1 MMLILSSLFFSAW
14 LSPTPPG
21 APALL
26 AQETQPETP
35 PAKPGGTTRPPVP
48 NPQLLK
54 TLRPNNPDKV
64 PVGPGGR
71 GTPVKPVI
79 SPRQMTP
86 PGEGA
91 LPSNVPTP
99 MRPADMPPPKPQEPA
114 NKIRLP
120 EAEAAKAAATA
131 TGKTPGKTEGAGPL
145 EPGKA
150 DKSKDSKCTP
160 LPPGVRVRMNFNEAE
175 VLEIVQWISEITCKN
190 FIISDTIR
198 GGKLTVLS
206 NTPITAEE
214 AYRAFLSAL
223 NVNNMTVVEAG
234 RFLKLQMKRDAP
246 KDTIP
251 TYVDGEFNLGN
262 LDLMVTRLL
271 QLKYADANTINGTVK
286 QLVSKDGDS
295 YPYAPTN
302 TLIISDVASNMKRVL
317 DILDKLDTPQGQNEL
332 RVVQVKY
339 AAAADVAKTLDEVFG
354 EKARA
359 AGAAGGGARIQP
371 IRSGGPATSPAGTP
385 PGAPGAQP
393 EATAEGEPTVISK
406 VIAEERTN
414 KLLLIANSRSFP
426 QIMDLIDKIDVPV
439 PGDGQ
444 IQVIYLEHA
453 NAEELSQTLTSL
465 SQGTANRPKA
475 APASPGG
482 AKPPQG
488 APKTAAELFQGEVKI
503 TADKSTN
510 SLVVV
515 ASQNDFRSLLKVVK
529 QLDIARR
536 QVFVEAVIMEV
547 NIDTSRDTALAF
559 HGGAAAELGGESI
572 PLLFGTQYKVNGQNF
587 NSINML
593 SALSMLGFVSGV
605 RGPNLSSDASILGSI
620 TIPKF
625 GVMLQ
630 ALQTDSNVNVLSTPH
645 IITSDNEEAE
655 IKVGENIPIPAGY
668 GGYGMGSSL
677 AGLASMYTGTTGT
690 TGTGLTGL
698 GSGYGAYGGLS
709 SLLGMGM
716 GAINRQ
722 EVGLTLKVKPQINKG
737 NVVRMELEVELT
749 EVKDTSNPLG
759 PTTTKRSAKTVVLP
773 RDQETVVV
781 GGLMREKL
789 DIGETKV
796 PILGDIPVIGWFFKA
811 KHNQKTKTNLL
822 FFLTPYVVEGPED
835 FRTIFERKMDERR
848 EFLQQYYNTGPEY
861 RAVVDY
867 RRKHGPLSDVRLHL
881 MEEFSRIE
889 NGGGGS
895 GREIVV
901 TPKAPDDKPGSAP
914 GAEPA
919 QGGEAGGSTAPAP
932 AETHGEPGHT
942 PAETPPPE
950 RHIDVE

>member
-14 LSPTPPG
+14 LSPAAPGTPV
-21 APALL
+21 LL
-26 AQETQPETP
+26 AQETP
-35 PAKPGGTTRPPVP
+35 PAQPGKTTRPPVP

-54 TLRPNNPDKV
+54 TLRPNNPDKQ
-64 PVGPGGR
+64 PLGPGGR
-71 GTPVKPVI
+71 GTPAKPLI
-79 SPRQMTP
+79 SPRQITP
-86 PGEGA
+86 PPEGA

-99 MRPADMPPPKPQEPA
+99 VRPADMPPPKTGEPA

-120 EAEAAKAAATA
+120 ETDGAKAATA
-131 TGKTPGKTEGAGPL
+131 ADKAPGKAEGAGPL
-145 EPGKA
+145 EPARA
-150 DKSKDSKCTP
+150 DKSKDKRCHP

-190 FIISDTIR
+190 FIISDAIR
-198 GGKLTVLS
+198 GGKITVLS

-223 NVNNMTVVEAG
+223 NVNNMTVVETG

-262 LDLMVTRLL
+262 LDLMVTRLI

-302 TLIISDVASNMKRVL
+302 TLIISDVATNMKRVL

-359 AGAAGGGARIQP
+359 AGAPGGSSRIQP
-371 IRSGGPATSPAGTP
+371 IRSGGPATTPSGAP
-385 PGAPGAQP
+385 PGATPGAQA
-393 EATAEGEPTVISK
+393 EASLEGEPTVLSK
-406 VIAEERTN
+406 VIADERTN

-475 APASPGG
+475 APSSPGG
-482 AKPPQG
+482 GSSKPPAG

-559 HGGAAAELGGESI
+559 HGGAAAELGGETI

-796 PILGDIPVIGWFFKA
+796 PVLGDIPVIGWFFKA

-867 RRKHGPLSDVRLHL
+867 RRKHGPLADMRLHL
-881 MEEFSRIE
+881 LEEFSRIE
-889 NGGGGS
+889 NGGAGS

-901 TPKAPDDKPGSAP
+901 TPKAPDDRAGSAP
-914 GAEPA
+914 QADPAHGEGASD
-919 QGGEAGGSTAPAP
+919 STTPP
-932 AETHGEPGHT
+932 PTETHGEPEHA

>member
-1 MMLILSSLFFSAW
+1 MTSILSSLLFSGW
-14 LSPTPPG
+14 L
-21 APALL
+21 APAPSLAPPSPPPAPLML
-26 AQETQPETP
+26 AQEESQPAQPT
-35 PAKPGGTTRPPVP
+35 GTTRPPVP
-48 NPQLLK
+48 NPQMLK
-54 TLRPNNPDKV
+54 TLRPNAANKPL
-64 PVGPGGR
+64 GPAGR
-71 GTPVKPVI
+71 GTPAKPVI
-79 SPRQMTP
+79 SPRTITP
-86 PGEGA
+86 PPEGA
-91 LPSNVPTP
+91 LPSSTPTP
-99 MRPADMPPPKPQEPA
+99 IRPADMPPPKPKEPA
-114 NKIRLP
+114 NKIRMP
-120 EAEAAKAAATA
+120 EAQDAAAHAAQDAAAKA
-131 TGKTPGKTEGAGPL
+131 GKTEGAGPL

-150 DKSKDSKCTP
+150 DKSKDRRCQP
-160 LPPGVRVRMNFNEAE
+160 LPPRVKVRMNFNEAE

-190 FIISDTIR
+190 FIISDSIR
-198 GGKLTVLS
+198 GGKITVLS
-206 NTPITAEE
+206 NTPITADE

-251 TYVDGEFNLGN
+251 TYVDGQLNLSN
-262 LDLMVTRLL
+262 LDAMVTRLV

-302 TLIISDVASNMKRVL
+302 TLIISDIDSNMKRVL
-317 DILDKLDTPQGQNEL
+317 DILAKLDTPQGQNEL

-339 AAAADVAKTLDEVFG
+339 AAAADVAKTLDEIFG

-359 AGAAGGGARIQP
+359 AGAPGGGSRIQP
-371 IRSGGPATSPAGTP
+371 IRSGGPATAPASAP
-385 PGAPGAQP
+385 PGAPGSP
-393 EATAEGEPTVISK
+393 AETPAESEPTVLSK

-453 NAEELSQTLTSL
+453 NAEDLAQTLTSL
-465 SQGTANRPKA
+465 SQGTSNRPKTS
-475 APASPGG
+475 PASPGG
-482 AKPPQG
+482 AKPAPG

-547 NIDTSRDTALAF
+547 NIDNSRDTALAF
-559 HGGAAAELGGESI
+559 HGGAAAELGGETI

-605 RGPNLSSDASILGSI
+605 RGPNLDADSSLLGSI

-625 GVMLQ
+625 GVMIQ

-690 TGTGLTGL
+690 TGTGLTGM
-698 GSGYGAYGGLS
+698 GTGYGMSGLS
-709 SLLGMGM
+709 SLLGLGM

-867 RRKHGPLSDVRLHL
+867 RRKHGPLADVRLHL

-889 NGGGGS
+889 NGGSGT
-895 GREIVV
+895 GREILI
-901 TPKAPDDKPGSAP
+901 TPPAPAPEAEAGPGDGAGEAKTPGSAESGSGP
-914 GAEPA
+914 PPA
-919 QGGEAGGSTAPAP
+919 PSEAPAN
-932 AETHGEPGHT
+932 GHL
-942 PAETPPPE
+942 E
-950 RHIDVE
+950 VE